1 MFDCKSYGRVP
12 YSCSK
17 MFEMNE
23 NNLCEN
29 NPVHPPPIPSHANV
43 LNIDSL
49 YYAYCWTIACIE
61 MNSKPTNYKEYNTSC
76 DNKYMV

>member
-1 MFDCKSYGRVP
+1 MGEFLIAVP
-12 YSCSK
+12 K

-43 LNIDSL
+43 LNIDISV
-49 YYAYCWTIACIE
+49 ATIRRVLE
-61 MNSKPTNYKEYNTSC
+61 G
-76 DNKYMV
+76 D